1 MSEARNKL
9 AKARAGLILD
19 HPFFGSL
26 ALKLDLVE
34 DATNNPTAATD
45 GKHIRYNPEFIE
57 GLSLEETKG
66 LLCHEI
72 MHCANQHHLRRDG
85 RDLKRWNTAA
95 DYAINPL
102 IRDSGMQLPAGGLLD
117 VQYSDMS
124 AEQIYS
130 KLPEPDQD
138 QQGQGQ
144 GESGNDP
151 GGSGG
156 VEDYP
161 GDGEGQ
167 QASEDTK
174 EQNGQEWK
182 VAVAQAAQQAKA
194 MGELPGAIARMVEDI
209 IDPVL
214 DWRELLRRFVDS
226 NAKNDY
232 QWFPPNRRHIHNGFI
247 LPSLRSQEL
256 KNVTMAMDTS
266 GSISDDDLKAFG
278 AEVRSIVED
287 YRANTTVI
295 YCDSAVQRVEEFE
308 ADDVIDLHPEGGG
321 GTDFRPPFHYIE
333 ERGEEPVCMIYQ
345 TDGDCS
351 RFPEEPPYPV
361 LWVLTRRN
369 DGFNPPFGE
378 VVSL

>member
-1 MSEARNKL
+1 MSKAKDKL
-9 AKARAGLILD
+9 SKARAGLILD

-34 DATNNPTAATD
+34 DATNNPTACTD
-45 GKHIRYNPEFIE
+45 GKQIRYNPEFIE
-57 GLSLEETKG
+57 ELSLEETKG

-72 MHCANQHHLRRDG
+72 MHCANQHHLRRDS
-85 RDLKRWNTAA
+85 RDIKKWNAAA

-102 IRDSGMQLPAGGLLD
+102 IRDSGMQIPPGGLFD
-117 VQYSDMS
+117 YQYNDMS

-130 KLPEPDQD
+130 KLPEPDED
-138 QQGQGQ
+138 QQGQGGS
-144 GESGNDP
+144 GEGNDP

-161 GDGEGQ
+161 GDGQGQ

-194 MGELPGAIARMVEDI
+194 MGDLPGAIKRMVEDI
-209 IDPVL
+209 VDPVL
-214 DWRELLRRFVDS
+214 DWREILRRFVDS

-256 KNVTMAMDTS
+256 QNVTMAMDTS
-266 GSISDDDLKAFG
+266 GSITDDDLKAFE

-287 YRANTTVI
+287 YRTNTTVI
-295 YCDSAVQRVEEFE
+295 YCDREVQNVEKFD
-308 ADDVIDLHPEGGG
+308 AQDVIELHPEGGG
-321 GTDFRPPFHYIE
+321 GTDFRPPFDWIE
-333 ERGEEPVCMIYQ
+333 ESGEQPACMIYQ
-345 TDGDCS
+345 TDGHCD
-351 RFPEEPPYPV
+351 RFPAEPDYPV

-369 DGFNPPFGE
+369 RGFSPPFGE
-378 VVSL
+378 TISL